1 LDTLYPAT
9 AGEARGSTI
18 MARKTYSEEF
28 RRQAVEL
35 YESTPGATFRGIAA
49 DLGITRNTLKDWVT
63 TRGRAST
70 ASTTASTNAT
80 TPTGSAPGSATAG
93 APPPAPPPAPPR
105 PGSPQAEL
113 AALRARV
120 AALESEN
127 TLLATQRDILRQ
139 AAKYFA
145 GETRCEPLPVRR

>member
-1 LDTLYPAT
+1 
-9 AGEARGSTI
+9 

-49 DLGITRNTLKDWVT
+49 DLGITRNTLKDWVAA
-63 TRGRAST
+63 RGRAST
-70 ASTTASTNAT
+70 AGTTFSDPAV
-80 TPTGSAPGSATAG
+80 TAG
-93 APPPAPPPAPPR
+93 APRPASAR

-113 AALRARV
+113 AVLRARV
-120 AALESEN
+120 QALESEN
-127 TLLATQRDILRQ
+127 TLLATERDILRQ

-145 GETRCEPLPVRR
+145 GETRW

>member
-1 LDTLYPAT
+1 
-9 AGEARGSTI
+9 

-63 TRGRAST
+63 SRGRAST
-70 ASTTASTNAT
+70 ASTTASTTASANAT
-80 TPTGSAPGSATAG
+80 TPSSSAGTAG
-93 APPPAPPPAPPR
+93 SPRHAPPR

-127 TLLATQRDILRQ
+127 TLLATERDILRQ

-145 GETRCEPLPVRR
+145 GETRW

>member
-1 LDTLYPAT
+1 
-9 AGEARGSTI
+9 

-63 TRGRAST
+63 SRGRAST

-80 TPTGSAPGSATAG
+80 TPSSSAGTAG
-93 APPPAPPPAPPR
+93 SPRYAPPR

-127 TLLATQRDILRQ
+127 TLLATERDILRQ

-145 GETRCEPLPVRR
+145 GETRW

>member
-1 LDTLYPAT
+1 
-9 AGEARGSTI
+9 
-18 MARKTYSEEF
+18 MARKTYSEQF

-63 TRGRAST
+63 SRGRAST
-70 ASTTASTNAT
+70 A
-80 TPTGSAPGSATAG
+80 GTAG
-93 APPPAPPPAPPR
+93 SPRHAPPR

-127 TLLATQRDILRQ
+127 TLLATERDILRQ

-145 GETRCEPLPVRR
+145 GETRW

>member
-1 LDTLYPAT
+1 
-9 AGEARGSTI
+9 

-63 TRGRAST
+63 SRGRAST
-70 ASTTASTNAT
+70 ASTTASTVNTNAT
-80 TPTGSAPGSATAG
+80 TPSSSAGTAG
-93 APPPAPPPAPPR
+93 SPRHAPPR
-105 PGSPQAEL
+105 PGSPQAEI

-127 TLLATQRDILRQ
+127 TLLATERDILRQ

-145 GETRCEPLPVRR
+145 GETRW

>member
-1 LDTLYPAT
+1 
-9 AGEARGSTI
+9 

-70 ASTTASTNAT
+70 AGTRTSTNGAT
-80 TPTGSAPGSATAG
+80 PISPDEAVRASGPR
-93 APPPAPPPAPPR
+93 PAPAR

-120 AALESEN
+120 AALESQN
-127 TLLATQRDILRQ
+127 TLLATERDILRQ

-145 GETRCEPLPVRR
+145 GETRW

>member
-1 LDTLYPAT
+1 
-9 AGEARGSTI
+9 
-18 MARKTYSEEF
+18 MARETYSEEF

-49 DLGITRNTLKDWVT
+49 DLGIIRNTLKDWVT
-63 TRGRAST
+63 SRGRAST
-70 ASTTASTNAT
+70 ASTMASTSAR
-80 TPTGSAPGSATAG
+80 TPSSSAGTAG
-93 APPPAPPPAPPR
+93 SPRHAPPR
-105 PGSPQAEL
+105 RGSPQAEL

-127 TLLATQRDILRQ
+127 TLLATERDILRQ

-145 GETRCEPLPVRR
+145 GETRW

>member
-1 LDTLYPAT
+1 
-9 AGEARGSTI
+9 

-63 TRGRAST
+63 SRGRAST

-80 TPTGSAPGSATAG
+80 TPSSSVGTAG
-93 APPPAPPPAPPR
+93 SPRHAPPR

-127 TLLATQRDILRQ
+127 TLLATERDILRQ

-145 GETRCEPLPVRR
+145 GETRW

>member
-1 LDTLYPAT
+1 
-9 AGEARGSTI
+9 

-35 YESTPGATFRGIAA
+35 YRSTPGATLRGIAT
-49 DLGITRNTLKDWVT
+49 DLGITRGSLATWVAALDPDPT
-63 TRGRAST
+63 TGRTGTTGAAAPAAGGGT
-70 ASTTASTNAT
+70 AR
-80 TPTGSAPGSATAG
+80 
-93 APPPAPPPAPPR
+93 PR

-120 AALESEN
+120 AALETEN
-127 TLLATQRDILRQ
+127 TLLATERDILRQ

-145 GETRCEPLPVRR
+145 GETRW

>member
-1 LDTLYPAT
+1 
-9 AGEARGSTI
+9 

-63 TRGRAST
+63 SRGRAST

-80 TPTGSAPGSATAG
+80 TPSGSAGTAG
-93 APPPAPPPAPPR
+93 SPRHAPPR

-127 TLLATQRDILRQ
+127 TLLATERDILRQ

-145 GETRCEPLPVRR
+145 GETRW

>member
-1 LDTLYPAT
+1 
-9 AGEARGSTI
+9 

-49 DLGITRNTLKDWVT
+49 DLGITRNTLKDWVV

-70 ASTTASTNAT
+70 AGTTAGRNGAT
-80 TPTGSAPGSATAG
+80 PSSWAVRADSPRQAR
-93 APPPAPPPAPPR
+93 PR
-105 PGSPQAEL
+105 PGSSQAEL
-113 AALRARV
+113 AVLRARV
-120 AALESEN
+120 QALESQN
-127 TLLATQRDILRQ
+127 TLLATERDILRQ

-145 GETRCEPLPVRR
+145 GETRW

>member
-1 LDTLYPAT
+1 LDTLNPAT

-70 ASTTASTNAT
+70 ASMTASANGT
-80 TPTGSAPGSATAG
+80 TPSSSAGKAGSPRQAPL
-93 APPPAPPPAPPR
+93 R

-120 AALESEN
+120 AALESQN
-127 TLLATQRDILRQ
+127 TLLATERDILRQ

-145 GETRCEPLPVRR
+145 GETRW

>member
-1 LDTLYPAT
+1 
-9 AGEARGSTI
+9 
-18 MARKTYSEEF
+18 MARKSYSEEF

-63 TRGRAST
+63 SRGRAST
-70 ASTTASTNAT
+70 ASTTASTNS
-80 TPTGSAPGSATAG
+80 TPPVPTSSGTPSAPRPG
-93 APPPAPPPAPPR
+93 PAR

-113 AALRARV
+113 VALRARV

-127 TLLATQRDILRQ
+127 TLLSTERDILRQ

-145 GETRCEPLPVRR
+145 GETRW

>member
-1 LDTLYPAT
+1 
-9 AGEARGSTI
+9 

-63 TRGRAST
+63 SRGRAST
-70 ASTTASTNAT
+70 ASTTASATASPNAT
-80 TPTGSAPGSATAG
+80 TPSSSAGTAG
-93 APPPAPPPAPPR
+93 SPRHAPPR
-105 PGSPQAEL
+105 PGPPQAEL

-120 AALESEN
+120 ADVESEN
-127 TLLATQRDILRQ
+127 MLLATERDILRQ

-145 GETRCEPLPVRR
+145 GETRW

>member
-1 LDTLYPAT
+1 
-9 AGEARGSTI
+9 

-49 DLGITRNTLKDWVT
+49 DLGITRNTLKDWVMS
-63 TRGRAST
+63 RGRAST

-80 TPTGSAPGSATAG
+80 TPSSSPGTAGSARH
-93 APPPAPPPAPPR
+93 APPR

-127 TLLATQRDILRQ
+127 TLLATERDILRQ

-145 GETRCEPLPVRR
+145 GETRW

>member
-1 LDTLYPAT
+1 
-9 AGEARGSTI
+9 

-28 RRQAVEL
+28 RCQAVDL

-49 DLGITRNTLKDWVT
+49 DLGISRHTLQDWVA

-70 ASTTASTNAT
+70 AGTT
-80 TPTGSAPGSATAG
+80 SATATPR
-93 APPPAPPPAPPR
+93 ATSSPR
-105 PGSPQAEL
+105 PGPTRAGSAQAEL

-120 AALESEN
+120 AALETEN
-127 TLLATQRDILRQ
+127 TLLATERDILRQ

-145 GETRCEPLPVRR
+145 GETRW

>member
-1 LDTLYPAT
+1 
-9 AGEARGSTI
+9 

-70 ASTTASTNAT
+70 AGPTAATMASANGT
-80 TPTGSAPGSATAG
+80 TPSSSAVTAG
-93 APPPAPPPAPPR
+93 LPRQAPLR

-120 AALESEN
+120 AALESQN
-127 TLLATQRDILRQ
+127 TLLATERDILRQ

-145 GETRCEPLPVRR
+145 GETRW

>member
-1 LDTLYPAT
+1 
-9 AGEARGSTI
+9 
-18 MARKTYSEEF
+18 MARKSYSEEF

-70 ASTTASTNAT
+70 ASTTASTNGT
-80 TPTGSAPGSATAG
+80 TPGSPAVMASESR
-93 APPPAPPPAPPR
+93 PAPAR

-113 AALRARV
+113 AVLRARV

-127 TLLATQRDILRQ
+127 TLLAIERDTLRQ

-145 GETRCEPLPVRR
+145 GETRW

>member
-1 LDTLYPAT
+1 
-9 AGEARGSTI
+9 

-63 TRGRAST
+63 SRGRAST
-70 ASTTASTNAT
+70 ASTTASTNAR
-80 TPTGSAPGSATAG
+80 TPSSSAGTAG
-93 APPPAPPPAPPR
+93 SPRHAPPR

-127 TLLATQRDILRQ
+127 TLLATERDILRQ

-145 GETRCEPLPVRR
+145 GETRW